1 MEKNKLPLMFT
12 RITLMITLT
21 CCALMLATCWA
32 LMPPLGPFILFIAP
46 IIFIYLIPTILT
58 MVISYEKR
66 YEENNV
72 IMMILVTLF
81 SYIGFG
87 VIIISMVPGLAEII
101 YILFI
106 PQTICLTLACLTFKK
121 IEKKS

>member
-12 RITLMITLT
+12 RISLMITLV
-21 CCALMLATCWA
+21 LWA
-32 LMPPLGPFILFIAP
+32 LFLVLGPFFLFIAP
-46 IIFIYLIPTILT
+46 IIFIYLMPTILN

-72 IMMILVTLF
+72 IIMILLTLF

-87 VIIISMVPGLAEII
+87 KIKISMAPYYSEII
-101 YILFI
+101 YILCI
-106 PQTICLTLACLTFKK
+106 PQTICLTLACLTLKK
-121 IEKKS
+121 NRKKQLV